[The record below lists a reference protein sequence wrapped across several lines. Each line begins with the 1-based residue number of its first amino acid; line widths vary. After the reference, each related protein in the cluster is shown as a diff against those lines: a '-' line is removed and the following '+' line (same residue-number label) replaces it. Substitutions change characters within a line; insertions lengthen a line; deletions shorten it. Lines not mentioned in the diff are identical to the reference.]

1 MENVFLQEIDHHA
14 KRVAVGRRIEVQR
27 AARVVDVEPALG
39 NLGAVDGARDVPGLV
54 PQRHV
59 VVVQRVELVALAVG
73 QLDHVARQVDGARA
87 ANFDVY
93 EGQALVAE
101 ASNERI
107 AGSIVI
113 QRAMR
118 LQAPLPV
125 PQTHDPPLVIR
136 FAIQK

>member
-1 MENVFLQEIDHHA
+1 MERGGGYGNVTWAPDGRHL
-14 KRVAVGRRIEVQR
+14 VGSTFGG
-27 AARVVDVEPALG
+27 D
-39 NLGAVDGARDVPGLV
+39 
-54 PQRHV
+54 
-59 VVVQRVELVALAVG
+59 
-73 QLDHVARQVDGARA
+73 

-93 EGQALVAE
+93 EGQTLVAE